1 MNGFR
6 PRGLVIRTPEGVAF
20 SVPLAGPY
28 SRFLAYTVDLV
39 AVIVL
44 DMLLM
49 LALSPLGLL
58 GGDFVGALATLGF
71 FLLNIGYGIVL
82 EWFWGGK
89 TLGKWLLRL
98 RVMDAAGLRL
108 KFNQVFMRNL
118 FRAVDIMPAFY
129 LLGGMACA
137 LSRLNQRLGDYVAN
151 TVVVRTPPAAR
162 FGEDLLGAG
171 KYNSLREHPHVEARL
186 RQQTSPVEVAVA
198 IEAILR
204 RDGLDPAARLDLF
217 AELAEHFRNKA
228 TFPES
233 ALLGL
238 TDEQFVRNV
247 VDSLY
252 RSQTGQG
259 NHS

>member
-28 SRFLAYTVDLV
+28 SRFLAYTVDLMAVV
-39 AVIVL
+39 ALEMIMMQVL
-44 DMLLM
+44 
-49 LALSPLGLL
+49 APLQLL
-58 GGDFVGALATLGF
+58 GGDFAGALATLAY
-71 FLLNIGYGIVL
+71 FLISMGYGIAL
-82 EWFWGGK
+82 EWFWGGR

-108 KFNQVFMRNL
+108 KFNQIFMRNL
-118 FRAVDIMPAFY
+118 LRAVDMLPALY
-129 LLGGMACA
+129 LVGGLACA

-151 TVVVRTPPAAR
+151 TVVVRTPPAA
-162 FGEDLLGAG
+162 GYGDSLLGAG
-171 KYNSLREHPHVEARL
+171 KYNSLRGHPHIEARL
-186 RQQTSPVEVAVA
+186 RQQTAPTEVAVA
-198 IEAILR
+198 IEALLR
-204 RDGLDPAARLDLF
+204 RDSLDPAARLALF
-217 AELAEHFRNKA
+217 AELAEHFRGKA
-228 TFPES
+228 AFPES

-252 RSQTGQG
+252 RGQTA
-259 NHS
+259 

>member
-6 PRGLVIRTPEGVAF
+6 PPGLVIRTPEGVAF

-28 SRFLAYTVDLV
+28 IRFLAYAVDLV
-39 AVIVL
+39 AVAVL
-44 DMLLM
+44 EMMLMKVLAPLFM
-49 LALSPLGLL
+49 LSGDIATAAITLL
-58 GGDFVGALATLGF
+58 Y
-71 FLLNIGYGIVL
+71 FLISMGYGIAL
-82 EWFWGGK
+82 EWFWGGR

-108 KFNQVFMRNL
+108 RFNQVFMRNL
-118 FRAVDIMPAFY
+118 LRAVDMLPLFY
-129 LLGGMACA
+129 LVGGAACA

-151 TVVVRTPPAAR
+151 TVVVRTPPAAG
-162 FGEDLLGAG
+162 FSEGLLAAG
-171 KYNSLREHPHVEARL
+171 KYNSLRDHPHIEARL
-186 RQQTSPVEVAVA
+186 RQQTAPMEVAVA

-204 RDGLDPAARLDLF
+204 RDSLDPAARLTLF
-217 AELAEHFRNKA
+217 AELAAHFREKA
-228 TFPES
+228 AFPES

-252 RSQTGQG
+252 RGQTA
-259 NHS
+259 

>member
-28 SRFLAYTVDLV
+28 SRFLAYTIDLM
-39 AVIVL
+39 VIAA
-44 DMLLM
+44 LM
-49 LALSPLGLL
+49 LVLLKILAVLSLL
-58 GGDFVGALATLGF
+58 GGDIAGALATLGY
-71 FLLNIGYGIVL
+71 FLISMGYGILL
-82 EWFWGGK
+82 EWFWGGR

-118 FRAVDIMPAFY
+118 LRAVDMLPIFY
-129 LLGGMACA
+129 LVGGMACA

-151 TVVVRTPPAAR
+151 TVVVRTPPAPA
-162 FGEDLLGAG
+162 FSDSLLGAG
-171 KYNSLREHPHVEARL
+171 KYNSLRDHPQIEARL
-186 RQQTSPVEVAVA
+186 RQQTAPMEVAVA

-204 RDGLDPAARLDLF
+204 RDSLDPAARLTLF
-217 AELAEHFRNKA
+217 AELAEHFRGKA
-228 TFPES
+228 AFPEP

-252 RSQTGQG
+252 RGQKG
-259 NHS
+259 

>member
-1 MNGFR
+1 VNGFR

-28 SRFLAYTVDLV
+28 TRFLAYAIDLV
-39 AVIVL
+39 VVVAAE
-44 DMLLM
+44 MLIMKLM
-49 LALSPLGLL
+49 SVFKLL
-58 GGDFVGALATLGF
+58 GGDTVGDFAGAMATLVY
-71 FLLNIGYGIVL
+71 FLLSMGYGIVL

-89 TLGKWLLRL
+89 TIGKWLLRL

-118 FRAVDIMPAFY
+118 LRAVDMLPLFY
-129 LLGGMACA
+129 LVGGLACA

-151 TVVVRTPPAAR
+151 TVVVRTPPPAA
-162 FGEDLLGAG
+162 FSDSLLAVG
-171 KYNSLREHPHVEARL
+171 KYNSLRDLPHIEARL
-186 RQQTSPVEVAVA
+186 RQQTTPTEVAVA

-204 RDGLDPAARLDLF
+204 RDSLDPAARLALF
-217 AELAEHFRNKA
+217 GELAGHFREKA
-228 TFPES
+228 AFPET

-238 TDEQFVRNV
+238 TDEQFVRNI

-252 RSQTGQG
+252 RGQAG
-259 NHS
+259 